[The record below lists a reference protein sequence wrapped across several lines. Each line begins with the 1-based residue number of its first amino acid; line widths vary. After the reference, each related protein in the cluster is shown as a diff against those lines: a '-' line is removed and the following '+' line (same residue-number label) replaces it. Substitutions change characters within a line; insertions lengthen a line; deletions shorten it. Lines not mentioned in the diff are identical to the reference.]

1 MIKVDGFL
9 KVCGGLSIIGCTAVS
24 AFEIEH
30 GAHVHGEAVM
40 NIAIEGN
47 KIAAELE
54 SPLYNITGFEHKAE
68 SEADKKT
75 LQQAM
80 VKLENAESLLLISSA
95 AKCELM
101 DADVALAAE
110 GAQHDDHEGPAH
122 HDSHVEHDHDEHKA
136 HDHHAEHKHHDEHK
150 HDHHEEPVAHSDDQH
165 EHKEGE
171 EHRDIHAHYQFA
183 CENPAEITQINFA
196 LLKEFPEMQEIK
208 VNLISDKG
216 VIVKDLNK
224 QNSEISI

>member
-1 MIKVDGFL
+1 MIKVDRLF
-9 KVCGGLSIIGCTAVS
+9 KIYAGLSIIGCSAVS

-30 GAHVHGEAVM
+30 GTHVHGEAVI

-47 KIAAELE
+47 RIAAELE
-54 SPLYNITGFEHKAE
+54 SPLYNITGFEHHAE
-68 SEADKKT
+68 SEADKKI

-95 AKCELM
+95 AKC
-101 DADVALAAE
+101 ALVNAEVVIAAE
-110 GAQHDDHEGPAH
+110 GAEQDNHEG
-122 HDSHVEHDHDEHKA
+122 HDHHENHAEHNHDKHKD
-136 HDHHAEHKHHDEHK
+136 HDHHAEHKH
-150 HDHHEEPVAHSDDQH
+150 DHHEEQASHSEDPHDH
-165 EHKEGE
+165 EKGE
-171 EHRDIHAHYQFA
+171 DHRDIHAHYQFA
-183 CENPAEITQINFA
+183 CENPAEIKKINFA
-196 LLKEFPEMQEIK
+196 FFKEFPEMQEIK